1 MTATEYFDD
10 LLSEI
15 SLKLGDDER
24 NLIEEKQNALR
35 EKLREKLSLQDDFLT
50 GSYKRHTIIK
60 PKDDNEKF
68 DVDLF
73 VAFDKENYG
82 ESELSDLRQEVIDA
96 LHEVES
102 EDTEFGI
109 TAINKDQR
117 RSIGVEFGNNFQID
131 VVPAVQIEKDVL
143 YKIFDRR
150 TLDAVKSNPKLH
162 GKLLSEAN
170 EETEGLLVPLIKILK
185 TWKRE
190 KCDYIKSFHIELMA
204 VKIFTGT
211 TIESIPK
218 GLLTFF
224 ESAGDYFS
232 KACLKDPANNEMLI
246 DEYLDKDGTREQVC
260 TLIETEKVVAK
271 AATDA
276 EKNGDDAVKEWEK
289 VFTDSEAETA
299 KAVRKGSFYAGAGGA
314 VIKTN
319 ISQHDTDRINSP
331 RSWRQ

>member
-1 MTATEYFDD
+1 MTTKEYFDN
-10 LLSEI
+10 LLSNI
-15 SLKLGDDER
+15 SLNLGDDER

-60 PKDDNEKF
+60 PKDDDEKF

-73 VAFDKENYG
+73 VAFDKEDYG
-82 ESELSDLRQEVIDA
+82 ESDLADLRQEVIDA
-96 LHEVES
+96 LHEIES
-102 EDTEFGI
+102 EDSGLGI
-109 TAINKDQR
+109 TAINEDQR

-131 VVPAVQIEKDVL
+131 VVPAVQIEKDKL

-162 GKLLSEAN
+162 GKLLSDAN
-170 EETEGLLVPLIKILK
+170 EKTGGMLVPLVKILK
-185 TWKRE
+185 AWKRE
-190 KCDYIKSFHIELMA
+190 KCDYVKSFHIELMA
-204 VKIFTGT
+204 VKIFSDT

-232 KACLKDPANNEMLI
+232 EACLKDPANSEMLI
-246 DEYLDKDGTREQVC
+246 DEYLDKDGTREQIC
-260 TLIETEKVVAK
+260 ALIETEKAVAK

-276 EKNGDDAVKEWEK
+276 EESGNDENAVAEWEK
-289 VFTDSEAETA
+289 IFSPSKKQVASTVVGLAAPAIISNPAKPWSSHELPCHLTDLLKKS
-299 KAVRKGSFYAGAGGA
+299 
-314 VIKTN
+314 
-319 ISQHDTDRINSP
+319 
-331 RSWRQ
+331 

>member
-1 MTATEYFDD
+1 MTTTEYFDD

-170 EETEGLLVPLIKILK
+170 EETGGLLVPLIKILK

-246 DEYLDKDGTREQVC
+246 DEYLDKDGTREQAC

-276 EKNGDDAVKEWEK
+276 GENGDDAVKEWEK